1 MESIYVHGGI
11 SLQGQVR
18 IQGSKNAVLPI
29 LAATL
34 LTEGISELE
43 NCPRL
48 TDVEHMRTLL
58 KGLGCT
64 TTWEKDKL
72 KADAAGVDKICM
84 CESTA
89 KCAVNAMSCGVCK
102 DAVKEMRSSVFLL
115 GAMLGR
121 MGEAKLEYPGGCVIG
136 KRPIDLHVETLKQMN
151 VEFEE
156 KSYGIYAHTRGL
168 KGAKIQMS
176 MPSVGATENL
186 ILAAVRAEGTTEI
199 MGAAKEP
206 EIVALCNY
214 LNLCGADISG
224 AGSEKLVI
232 NGVKKL
238 HGAAFFVPGDR
249 IVAGTYLC
257 AVLAASG
264 EVLLKNAPTG
274 EMGQVLSLARQM
286 GATCQETD
294 LGLYVERYEPL
305 ENVPRIVTAPYP
317 GFPTDMQSP
326 FLAVASLAKGQC
338 LIEEKVF
345 ENRFHIVPD
354 LQAMGADI
362 EVLDASRLLVRGVED
377 LNGFTMAAKE
387 LRGGAALV
395 IAAAAA
401 KGESVIDGC
410 RYIARGYENI
420 CRDLRELGVRI
431 YGV

>member
-1 MESIYVHGGI
+1 M
-11 SLQGQVR
+11 
-18 IQGSKNAVLPI
+18 
-29 LAATL
+29 
-34 LTEGISELE
+34 
-43 NCPRL
+43 
-48 TDVEHMRTLL
+48 
-58 KGLGCT
+58 
-64 TTWEKDKL
+64 
-72 KADAAGVDKICM
+72 
-84 CESTA
+84 
-89 KCAVNAMSCGVCK
+89 
-102 DAVKEMRSSVFLL
+102 
-115 GAMLGR
+115 
-121 MGEAKLEYPGGCVIG
+121 
-136 KRPIDLHVETLKQMN
+136 
-151 VEFEE
+151 
-156 KSYGIYAHTRGL
+156 
-168 KGAKIQMS
+168 
-176 MPSVGATENL
+176 
-186 ILAAVRAEGTTEI
+186 
-199 MGAAKEP
+199 
-206 EIVALCNY
+206 
-214 LNLCGADISG
+214 
-224 AGSEKLVI
+224 
-232 NGVKKL
+232 
-238 HGAAFFVPGDR
+238 
-249 IVAGTYLC
+249 
-257 AVLAASG
+257 
-264 EVLLKNAPTG
+264 
-274 EMGQVLSLARQM
+274 LSLARQM

-362 EVLDASRLLVRGVED
+362 DVLDASRLLVRGVEE